1 MKIETKQKGILVIL
15 LFLCY
20 FVLLTPYVV
29 HTTLSEVDGGIV
41 DDLKTVSVLSLPA
54 DIQDVAAFND
64 ECTVLLVADSISGV
78 KKVIITEKSPHSL
91 VVSKGDVV
99 EVTDKIIGWYVDW
112 HAYQFFDKK
121 FNALIVGDVGQ
132 IGTIESGIEKILSS
146 CIGSSVFSISKV
158 IFALAPLL
166 LILFIS
172 FSFRKRFYLW
182 NIPAILALYSFEV
195 FIISMVGGMH
205 HIAIGGIWKYFG
217 YLFVVLIPFTFF
229 FLRYEESKEGQKRI
243 KGYYEKIT
251 EIIALSFKR

>member
-1 MKIETKQKGILVIL
+1 MKIEKKQKGILVIV

-41 DDLKTVSVLSLPA
+41 NDLKTVSVQSLPA

-64 ECTVLLVADSISGV
+64 ECTVLLVADSVSGV
-78 KKVIITEKSPHSL
+78 KKVLITQKTPHSL
-91 VVSKGDVV
+91 GVSKGDVV
-99 EVTDKIIGWYVDW
+99 EVTDKIIEWYVDW

-132 IGTIESGIEKILSS
+132 IGAIEASIEKLLSS
-146 CIGSSVFSISKV
+146 CTGSAIFSISMV

-166 LILFIS
+166 LILYIS
-172 FSFRKRFYLW
+172 YSFRKRFYLW

-195 FIISMVGGMH
+195 FILTMVGGMH
-205 HIAIGGIWKYFG
+205 HVAMGGIWN
-217 YLFVVLIPFTFF
+217 YLKRKQKSNENCYIG
-229 FLRYEESKEGQKRI
+229 FL
-243 KGYYEKIT
+243 
-251 EIIALSFKR
+251 F